1 MLFHLD
7 GSTVIKASRDRV
19 FRMLTDPKF
28 IATALPDAT
37 DVSVLDED
45 SLEAKMKV
53 KISVVS
59 STMKV
64 RLRISDRNPPS
75 GAKLVAE
82 GSGSGSNLKV
92 SSAFTLEG
100 DGSTTRMSWAS
111 DVEITGLMGG
121 LGAVII
127 RGFAER
133 KVSELFSG
141 ITKGIEK
148 AG

>member
-1 MLFHLD
+1 MMFHLD
-7 GSTVIKASRDRV
+7 GSTAIKAKRDRV
-19 FRMLTDPKF
+19 FQMLTDPRF
-28 IATALPDAT
+28 IATTLPDAV
-37 DVSVLDED
+37 DVSVIDED

-64 RLRISDRNPPS
+64 RLRISDRAPPS
-75 GAKLVAE
+75 MAKLVAE
-82 GSGSGSNLKV
+82 GTGSGSNLKV
-92 SSAFTLEG
+92 NSTFNLEG
-100 DGSTTRMSWAS
+100 DGTTTRLSWVA

-127 RGFAER
+127 RGFAEK
-133 KVSELFSG
+133 KVIEIFSG